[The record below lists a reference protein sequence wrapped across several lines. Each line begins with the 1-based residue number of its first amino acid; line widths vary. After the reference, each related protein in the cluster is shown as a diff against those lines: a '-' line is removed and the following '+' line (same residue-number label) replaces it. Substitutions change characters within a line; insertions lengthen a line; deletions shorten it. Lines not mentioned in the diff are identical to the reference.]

1 MKDQGLISIKTGWLR
16 GQARNGRARLGPQK
30 DRTAGPPRHSS
41 TAPQSLQTREWPK
54 AAKAAKLPAKPRP
67 PAAPDPGGRTAQTG
81 PDMTEAFPP
90 ATARTPPAA
99 PVFPTLSPAA
109 LRARLIDRLETLL
122 IDLREED
129 PYAQGHPLWA
139 ANFPFGRLEID
150 VPRRIPRRDVV
161 IVLYGEDGFGPNG
174 NRDLAPLAAARL
186 KAWGYDAVYLLEG
199 GLAAWVAAGF
209 ETFIDVNVPSKAFGE
224 LVEAR
229 RHTPLLPATEVARLI
244 ASDRPPVVLD
254 ARRFDEYATMSIPTG
269 ISVPGAELVLR
280 VRELAPDPKTT
291 VIVNCAGRTRSI
303 IGTQSLIN
311 AGIPNPVAGL
321 RNGTIGW
328 LLAGLT
334 LDHGADRSFGPAS
347 DQVRAQARIDARRVA
362 QAAGVRRVALADL
375 AALEVADR
383 SVYRIDVR
391 TAQEYA
397 AGHLPGFIHV
407 PGGQLVQETDHT
419 VPVRGA
425 LIVLADDDGT
435 RADMSASWLAQM
447 GWQVVVVDPV
457 DPGLRSQTEAPA
469 PAASAA
475 IPLPDVA
482 TLSPADLVLW
492 LQDGAKRTAVIDV
505 TTSANYVRGHIP
517 GAWFA
522 LRAALG
528 AALPQI
534 GPADRYVLT
543 CGSGLL
549 ARHAVADLAALTK
562 APVFL
567 LQGGTAA
574 WAAAGLPLTPGEEN
588 LASPRI
594 DHYRRPYE
602 GTDAPRAA
610 MEAYLEWEYGLV
622 DQLGRDG
629 THFFKVL

>member
-1 MKDQGLISIKTGWLR
+1 
-16 GQARNGRARLGPQK
+16 
-30 DRTAGPPRHSS
+30 
-41 TAPQSLQTREWPK
+41 
-54 AAKAAKLPAKPRP
+54 
-67 PAAPDPGGRTAQTG
+67 
-81 PDMTEAFPP
+81 MTEAFPP
-90 ATARTPPAA
+90 AQADAPPAT
-99 PVFPTLSPAA
+99 PVFPTLTPAA
-109 LRARLIDRLETLL
+109 VRARLIDRLETLF

-139 ANFPFGRLEID
+139 ANFPFGKLELD
-150 VPRRIPRRDVV
+150 APRRIPRRDVT
-161 IVLYGEDGFGPNG
+161 IILYGEDEG
-174 NRDLAPLAAARL
+174 RDLAPLAAARL
-186 KAWGYDAVYLLEG
+186 KAWGYDNIHLLDG
-199 GLAAWVAAGF
+199 GLAAWIAAGF

-229 RHTPLLPATEVARLI
+229 RHTPLLPAPEVARLI
-244 ASDRPPVVLD
+244 ASDTPPVVLD

-328 LLAGLT
+328 TLAGLA

-347 DQVRAQARIDARRVA
+347 DEVRAQARADARRVA
-362 QAAGVRRVALADL
+362 QSAGVRRVALPDL
-375 AALEVADR
+375 AALEAADR

-391 TAQEYA
+391 TPEEYA
-397 AGHLPGFIHV
+397 AGHLPGFINI

-425 LIVLADDDGT
+425 LIILADDDGT

-457 DPGLRSQTEAPA
+457 EAGLRSQTEAPA
-469 PAASAA
+469 PDAIAA
-475 IPLPDVA
+475 PDVP
-482 TLSPADLVLW
+482 TVSPADLALW
-492 LQDGAKRTAVIDV
+492 LEDTNQRTAVIDL
-505 TTSANYVRGHIP
+505 TPSANYVRGHIP

-522 LRAALG
+522 LRARFPQALQ
-528 AALPQI
+528 AI

-543 CGSGLL
+543 CGSGAL
-549 ARHAVADLAALTK
+549 AHHAVAEVAALTD
-562 APVFL
+562 APVLL

-574 WAAAGLPLTPGEEN
+574 WAAAGLPLTPGEEH

-594 DHYRRPYE
+594 DRYRRPYE

-629 THFFKVL
+629 THFFKVI